1 MSSTPIHTTSRRA
14 LAVLTA
20 VVALAAGCS
29 GDDTSGSAS
38 TTKARDGSTSS
49 TTATQVMGDAL
60 AVALLKARGFT
71 ADDFALSHPGG
82 ALGRKL
88 LLRVNDIMHTG
99 DEIPHVKKTASL
111 RDALLE
117 VTRKNIGMTVICDD
131 NMMIEGIFT
140 DGDLRR
146 VFDMGVDV
154 RQLSIADVMTPG
166 GIRVRPGI
174 LAVEALNLM
183 QSRHITSV
191 MVADGD
197 HLLGVLHMHDLLRA
211 GVV

>member
-1 MSSTPIHTTSRRA
+1 
-14 LAVLTA
+14 
-20 VVALAAGCS
+20 
-29 GDDTSGSAS
+29 
-38 TTKARDGSTSS
+38 
-49 TTATQVMGDAL
+49 
-60 AVALLKARGFT
+60 
-71 ADDFALSHPGG
+71 
-82 ALGRKL
+82 
-88 LLRVNDIMHTG
+88 
-99 DEIPHVKKTASL
+99 
-111 RDALLE
+111 
-117 VTRKNIGMTVICDD
+117 MTVICDD

-166 GIRVRPGI
+166 NTCAPGI